1 MGLRGSSDDVVGDF
15 MGSNRGKPDPRDMKD
30 ILANRNRRTG
40 DVIRPSTFG
49 DQQRHRQSHFLNKPA
64 LVGPQQPVYR
74 SPGASKHKQ
83 TLKEGVRGH
92 VEFYF
97 GSTPKEF
104 AYGEATGAAISVV
117 GGVAWKAAK
126 GLYRAGKGLYK
137 TYKHIDSMVPGN
149 RPPRPKTP
157 PAPVNP
163 ASIESRRN
171 VLKGGL
177 VVAAGG
183 AAAATKN
190 MEEAVNIGEQV
201 LRKVKGRRLIPRGWI
216 GESATTSLKRLT
228 KASDDFFYVQSGMKG
243 FKKKFGHDSDSWSG
257 MTARDIADFL
267 SEGNK
272 ISDIPRGGKKLKI
285 PDTDETI
292 PKILNQPRKTNKEII
307 GELREYADD
316 ADYPHTSI
324 GESVAEG
331 LDIDEL
337 VMGVGEK
344 FLRNSAD
351 EIVEKTQKHI
361 PEKLKPFMNVVDNG
375 NVQQQIM
382 DTMQTNI
389 IKSLQKQGYQKGRPI
404 HQLMDE
410 DVYLQIGKIASR
422 SRKQLAEDV
431 QEASDTL
438 KKHKRSLKEGS
449 MPDPNSGGPMMP
461 RERIRFHERGV
472 RTWTRKLAEDKAKL
486 GARMDLPEKTISEIE
501 VKNILKKTAT
511 TRRTGKFEAD
521 LKSLRE
527 SDGVN
532 KSVRERELRKQFD
545 TDLKIIDQ
553 AKRTRG
559 RFAQNRSPFV

>member
-74 SPGASKHKQ
+74 NPGASKHKQ
-83 TLKEGVRGH
+83 TLKEGVRSH
-92 VEFYF
+92 AEFYF

-104 AYGEATGAAISVV
+104 AYGEAIGVGISVA
-117 GGVAWKAAK
+117 GGVAWKA
-126 GLYRAGKGLYK
+126 GKGLYK
-137 TYKHIDSMVPGN
+137 AGKATYKTFKHADAMVPGN

-163 ASIESRRN
+163 ANVESRRN

-190 MEEAVNIGEQV
+190 MEEAVNIGQQV
-201 LRKVKGRRLIPRGWI
+201 LRKVKGRRLIPGGWI
-216 GESATTSLKRLT
+216 GKSATTSFERLA
-228 KASDDFFYVQSGMKG
+228 KASDDFFYVQSGMKE
-243 FKKKFGHDSDSWSG
+243 FKEKFGHDSDSWSG

-267 SEGNK
+267 SEGNN

-285 PDTDETI
+285 PDRDETI
-292 PKILNQPRKTNKEII
+292 LKILNQPRKTNKEII
-307 GELREYADD
+307 GKLREYADD
-316 ADYPHTSI
+316 ADYPHYSV
-324 GESVAEG
+324 GESVTDG
-331 LDIDEL
+331 VHPDEL
-337 VMGVGEK
+337 LMGVGER
-344 FLRNSAD
+344 FLSNSAD
-351 EIVEKTQKHI
+351 EIIEKTQKHI

-375 NVQQQIM
+375 NVEQQIM
-382 DTMQTNI
+382 ATMQTNI
-389 IKSLQKQGYQKGRPI
+389 IKSLQKQGYKKGRPI
-404 HQLMDE
+404 HQLMNE
-410 DVYLQIGKIASR
+410 DVYLQIGKIASG
-422 SRKQLAEDV
+422 SRKELAEDV
-431 QEASDTL
+431 QKASDAL
-438 KKHKRSLKEGS
+438 KKHKRLLKEGS
-449 MPDPNSGGPMMP
+449 MPDPNSGGTMMP
-461 RERIRFHERGV
+461 RDRKRFHEKGV
-472 RTWTRKLAEDKAKL
+472 QRWERKLAEDQEKL
-486 GARMDLPEKTISEIE
+486 GAIKDLPEEVISETEIR
-501 VKNILKKTAT
+501 NILKKTAT
-511 TRRTGKFEAD
+511 TGRTRKFEAD

-532 KSVRERELRKQFD
+532 KSVRERELKKQFD

-559 RFAQNRSPFV
+559 RFAQNRAPFV